1 MQAVAVKLTRR
12 VSLAAADLQGKP
24 HLNNIVESVATT
36 NAL

>member
-12 VSLAAADLQGKP
+12 VPLAVADLQGRP
-24 HLNNIVESVATT
+24 HLNNIVESIATT